1 MPTVSGYL
9 TKLGYKS
16 GKWQSRFFVLDDTA
30 LRYYTEQNG
39 QLKGEILVSTITS
52 AEAVKPGCQVAP
64 DASTTAPKKPVGPFC
79 LKITTQVKGTRTFY
93 FLASSKE
100 EQLKWIKALLP
111 NKEDGKGDRP
121 SCPYATSINGAPLAD
136 PQYALR
142 AGVRGPLLLQDWQLV
157 EKHTQF
163 NRERIPERIVH
174 AKGSGAFGTFTVT
187 QDLSKFTKAKFLNE
201 VGKKTEVFI
210 RFSTVAGELGAADA
224 ERDVRGVAMKFYTEE
239 GNWDLVGNNTP
250 VFFIRDPS
258 LFPDFIHTQK
268 RDPRTNMRS
277 NEAAWKF
284 WSEHPESLHQVTIL
298 MSDRGIPT
306 GYRFMNAYG
315 SHTYS
320 FINKDDERFYVKF
333 HFKTQQG
340 HKHYTNAEAAKVV
353 GGDRE
358 SSQRDLYE
366 AIELGDFP
374 RWKCYV
380 QVMTEDEAGACPFDP
395 FDLTKVWPH
404 SMYPLHEL
412 GFLELNRNPDNYFA
426 EVEQAAFAPK
436 NTVPG
441 LGHSPDPML
450 QMRIF
455 SYMDA
460 QNYRLGINH
469 NQLPVNRARCP
480 IFCPQ
485 YRSGH
490 MSLGEIKDANF
501 NPDAKVNSMLEPP
514 LKLEGDA
521 FRPVPKNPDDYTQP
535 GNLFRLF
542 DQDQRNRLFNNIAD
556 AMEGVSKEVM
566 EKQIE
571 HFSRCDPAYGAGVRD
586 AIQRRSK

>member
-1 MPTVSGYL
+1 M
-9 TKLGYKS
+9 
-16 GKWQSRFFVLDDTA
+16 LDDTA
-30 LRYYTEQNG
+30 LRYYTELNG

-52 AEAVKPGCQVAP
+52 AEKVDPGAQVAA

-93 FLASSKE
+93 FLASSRD
-100 EQLKWIKALLP
+100 EQIKWIKALLP
-111 NKEDGKGDRP
+111 NRDDGKGERVQ
-121 SCPYATSINGAPLAD
+121 CPYATSLNGAPIAD
-136 PQYALR
+136 AQYALR
-142 AGVRGPLLLQDWQLV
+142 AGIRGPVLLQDWQLI

-174 AKGSGAFGTFTVT
+174 AKGSGAYGVFTVT
-187 QDLSKFTKAKFLNE
+187 HDITEFTKASVFSE
-201 VGKKTEVFI
+201 VGKKTETFV

-224 ERDVRGVAMKFYTEE
+224 ERDVRGVAMKFYTDE

-250 VFFIRDPS
+250 VFFIRDPA
-258 LFPDFIHTQK
+258 LFPDFIHSQK
-268 RDPRTNMRS
+268 RDPRNNMRS
-277 NEAAWKF
+277 ATAAWKF

-320 FINKDDERFYVKF
+320 FINKNDERFYVKF

-340 HKHYTNAEAAKVV
+340 HKHYTDEEAARVV

-366 AIELGDFP
+366 AIERGDFP
-374 RWKCYV
+374 RWDVKV
-380 QVMTEDEAGACPFDP
+380 QVMPEGDVGSTAFDP

-404 SMYPLHEL
+404 KQYPLRDL
-412 GFLELNRNPDNYFA
+412 GYLELNRNPDNYFA
-426 EVEQAAFAPK
+426 EVEQSAFAPK

-441 LGHSPDPML
+441 IGHSPDPML
-450 QMRIF
+450 QVRIF
-455 SYMDA
+455 SYLDA
-460 QNYRLGINH
+460 QNYRLGVNH
-469 NQLPVNRARCP
+469 NHLAVNRARCP

-485 YRSGH
+485 HRSGK
-490 MSLGEIKDANF
+490 MSIGEIRDANF
-501 NPDAKVNSMLEPP
+501 NPDHTPGNMMEPP
-514 LKLEGDA
+514 LPLEGPA
-521 FRPVPKNPDDYTQP
+521 HRPVPREPDDYTQP

-542 DQDQRNRLFNNIAD
+542 NAEQRQRLFSNIAR
-556 AMEGVSKEVM
+556 AMQGVPEDIV

-571 HFSRCDPAYGAGVRD
+571 HFSRCDPAYGSGVREALD
-586 AIQRRSK
+586 KMKAAQ